1 MQLIR
6 SPFIATAAT
15 PATGY
20 AWIDFS
26 QSGAELN
33 FFVPITAT
41 GVTFQVRNPA
51 NNASFTPTSTYTSW
65 DRQYNIYTA
74 NAATVQFALFRFK
87 LRIYLFHLY
96 VQKSR
101 QQAIGDGQFQQHLRH
116 QLQVPLM

>member
-6 SPFIATAAT
+6 SPFTASAAT

-51 NNASFTPTSTYTSW
+51 NAAFTPTSTYTSW
-65 DRQYNIYTA
+65 DRQYNIYTV
-74 NAATVQFALFRFK
+74 NARTVRL
-87 LRIYLFHLY
+87 LY
-96 VQKSR
+96 FSSN
-101 QQAIGDGQFQQHLRH
+101 
-116 QLQVPLM
+116 